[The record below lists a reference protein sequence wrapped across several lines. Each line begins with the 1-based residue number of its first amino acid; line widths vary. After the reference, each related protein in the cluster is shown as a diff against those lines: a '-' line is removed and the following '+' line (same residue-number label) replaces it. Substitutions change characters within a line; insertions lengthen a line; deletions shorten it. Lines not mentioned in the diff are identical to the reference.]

1 MPENEKNQVVTSLRV
16 DPELWKK
23 AKMEAIRYDLT
34 LAELVDE
41 SIRDW
46 LKKKRGENT
55 HEGEKH
61 T

>member
-1 MPENEKNQVVTSLRV
+1 MPKDEKNQLVTSLRV

-23 AKMEAIRYDLT
+23 AKMEAIKHDLT

-46 LKKKRGENT
+46 LKKKRGEDT
-55 HEGEKH
+55 RE
-61 T
+61 

>member
-1 MPENEKNQVVTSLRV
+1 MPENEKSQVVTSLRV

-23 AKMEAIRYDLT
+23 AKMEAIRRDLT

-46 LKKKRGENT
+46 LKKKRGEET
-55 HEGEKH
+55 HG
-61 T
+61 